1 MNIAEAMP
9 TISQPAKNSSS
20 APASATSCVPVAK
33 KPSSTKKR
41 TKPGSL
47 CR

>member
-1 MNIAEAMP
+1 MKKAEAMP
-9 TISQPAKNSSS
+9 MISQPAKNSSS
-20 APASATSCVPVAK
+20 APASATSCVPVANS
-33 KPSSTKKR
+33 PSSTKNL